1 MKKKNVRKIAWFQYH
16 ENLISVVSKF
26 GLLLLLVIV
35 SFLERKMIK
44 NLASVK
50 PETQF
55 TQPIAQRLA
64 RFAHSLNFEDIP
76 ASVRD
81 RAKYLILDAVG
92 IAFLPVITPFQRR
105 Y

>member
-1 MKKKNVRKIAWFQYH
+1 
-16 ENLISVVSKF
+16 
-26 GLLLLLVIV
+26 
-35 SFLERKMIK
+35 MIK
-44 NLASVK
+44 SLALFK
-50 PETQF
+50 PATQF
-55 TQPIAQRLA
+55 TQLIAQRLP